1 MPTKPEA
8 ALYKRVKENLKG
20 CHITRLESRTGLGIP
35 DCLLG
40 FGPLVSGF
48 AMLELKVVKGGYK
61 VRLSPHQVAFSQK
74 HAALGCPVFILVQRY
89 HTADSTAKDS
99 DLLLFSGSQAADLVT
114 QGLKVTPLVEFPT
127 SNADWEGIKDLLVAY
142 L

>member
-8 ALYKRVKENLKG
+8 ALYKRVRENLRD

-40 FGPLVSGF
+40 FGPLNPGF
-48 AMLELKVVKGGYK
+48 AMLELKVVKGGFK
-61 VRLSPHQVAFSQK
+61 VRLSPHQVAFNQK

-89 HTADSTAKDS
+89 HTAESTPKDS

-114 QGLKVTPLVEFPT
+114 QGLKITPLAEFPT
-127 SNADWEGIKDLLVAY
+127 LNADWEGIKALLMADL
-142 L
+142 

>member
-8 ALYKRVKENLKG
+8 ALYKRVRENLKD
-20 CHITRLESRTGLGIP
+20 CLITRLESRTGLGIP

-40 FGPLVSGF
+40 FGPLTPGF
-48 AMLELKVVKGGYK
+48 ALLELKVVKGGYK

-114 QGLKVTPLVEFPT
+114 QGLKTTPLAEFPT
-127 SNADWEGIKDLLVAY
+127 LQADWSSIKALFVADF
-142 L
+142 